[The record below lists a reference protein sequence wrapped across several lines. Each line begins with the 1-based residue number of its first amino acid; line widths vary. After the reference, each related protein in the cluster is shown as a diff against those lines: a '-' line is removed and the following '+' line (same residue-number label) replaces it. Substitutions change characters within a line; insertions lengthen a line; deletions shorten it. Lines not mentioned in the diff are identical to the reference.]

1 MGLRVDLPN
10 LIDVKTGI
18 ALSATRQANGTVN
31 GTGVDRRE
39 NRGRGYVVLEAGIG
53 TGTAPTLDVA
63 VQDSTD
69 DVTYAT
75 LAAAVFAGFTQ
86 VTTAYSKQIVAI
98 NLDGCNRYLRARP
111 VVAGSAGGGFIYAV
125 SFLFPAGP
133 DVPSPS

>member
-10 LIDVKTGI
+10 LVDVKTGI

-31 GTGVDRRE
+31 GTSVDRRE

-69 DVTYAT
+69 DVTFAT
-75 LAAAVFAGFTQ
+75 VATSVFAGFTQ
-86 VTTAYSKQIVAI
+86 VTTAYSKQTVAI
-98 NLDGCNRYLRARP
+98 NLDEADRYIRARP
-111 VVAGSAGGGFIYAV
+111 VVAGAAGGGFIYTV
-125 SFLFPAGP
+125 SFIFPAGP